1 MKVIDDEERL
11 RSTLAHEMCHAAQW
25 LLDGAK
31 NPPHGEAFRRWGR
44 AFEASVPGM
53 KVPHART
60 HARVCPHTSARH
72 ARSTHA
78 HRAHP
83 PACAHAPRMRAHG
96 SEHGHWDV
104 AQVTTCHSYEIF
116 AKYRFGCSTCGHEF
130 ARHSKSLD
138 LTRKGCGVCR
148 GKLSFLGAFNRDG
161 TPVKAREPTA
171 FAKYVGEHF
180 SALKKARPV
189 ASHKELMGE
198 LGTRFREARAGGDGG
213 GDGGG
218 SHAPLSN
225 AFECIEVD
233 SDGGGGD
240 ALGDHLAALQ
250 LN

>member
-1 MKVIDDEERL
+1 MR
-11 RSTLAHEMCHAAQW
+11 
-25 LLDGAK
+25 
-31 NPPHGEAFRRWGR
+31 
-44 AFEASVPGM
+44 
-53 KVPHART
+53 
-60 HARVCPHTSARH
+60 RVCVRMGV
-72 ARSTHA
+72 STGV
-78 HRAHP
+78 
-83 PACAHAPRMRAHG
+83 APGR
-96 SEHGHWDV
+96 WDV

-213 GDGGG
+213 DGGG

-233 SDGGGGD
+233 SDGSASCARAQPGRTRLPPAARL
-240 ALGDHLAALQ
+240 ALRPWASRSSWTEHPPLTARPLEPFTA
-250 LN
+250 